1 MLKPNKLANNN
12 FLSSLD
18 LSTDEVLHILDLAN
32 NFKNKKLNIDLGNK
46 VLGLIFDK
54 SSTRT
59 RVSFQVAMTRL
70 GGTTIDLNPTTSQI
84 GRGEPIKDTARVLS
98 RYCDVIAIRTFDHS
112 DLEEYAKWSTKPV
125 INALTDLEH
134 PCQALADFMTIK
146 EEFLDF
152 KDVVLTFIGDGNNVA
167 NSLILCGALLGV
179 EVRIACPK
187 GYEPNSLLID
197 KAYEIYKN
205 KNLLK
210 ITNDP
215 NTAVLGANV
224 LYTDVWSS
232 MGEENQKEEKD
243 KYLPSFFIS
252 QILDV
257 VTLEKL
263 KFSKA
268 DIAKTKLLR
277 KWHLFL
283 KNKNIAQLDEFDRFK
298 LHQELEMFLP
308 SFIFYL
314 PQNSQLDWLH
324 KWRDNDDKLF
334 HPSNLVNGDLIKKNL
349 EIKDGPILGE
359 LLQYLSQELAYK
371 RLNNFDEAIYKAK
384 QWIEQNAPKCD

>member
-1 MLKPNKLANNN
+1 MLNPIKLASKN

-18 LSTDEVLHILDLAN
+18 TSYEEFLYILELAK
-32 NFKNKKLNIDLGNK
+32 NFKNKDLDIKLKEK

-59 RVSFQVAMTRL
+59 RVSFQVAMSRL
-70 GGTTIDLNPTTSQI
+70 GGTTVDLNPNTSQI
-84 GRGEPIKDTARVLS
+84 GRGEPIRDTARVLS
-98 RYCDVIAIRTFDHS
+98 RYCDVLAIRTFKQT
-112 DLEEYAKWSTKPV
+112 DLEEYAKWSSKPV

-134 PCQALADFMTIK
+134 PCQALADFMTIN
-146 EEFLDF
+146 EEFLDL

-232 MGEENQKEEKD
+232 MGEENQKDEKEKVFNGFTIDSDLVDRAD
-243 KYLPSFFIS
+243 KDAIILHCLPAYRSKEITDEIFESHKSRIFDQAENRLHAQQALLS
-252 QILDV
+252 CIL
-257 VTLEKL
+257 
-263 KFSKA
+263 
-268 DIAKTKLLR
+268 
-277 KWHLFL
+277 
-283 KNKNIAQLDEFDRFK
+283 Q
-298 LHQELEMFLP
+298 
-308 SFIFYL
+308 
-314 PQNSQLDWLH
+314 
-324 KWRDNDDKLF
+324 
-334 HPSNLVNGDLIKKNL
+334 
-349 EIKDGPILGE
+349 
-359 LLQYLSQELAYK
+359 
-371 RLNNFDEAIYKAK
+371 
-384 QWIEQNAPKCD
+384 

>member
-1 MLKPNKLANNN
+1 MLKPIKLASKN

-18 LSTDEVLHILDLAN
+18 TSCEELLHILEVAK
-32 NFKNKKLNIDLGNK
+32 NFKSKDLNIKFKEK

-59 RVSFQVAMTRL
+59 RVSFQVAMSRL
-70 GGTTIDLNPTTSQI
+70 GGTTVDLNPTTSQI
-84 GRGEPIKDTARVLS
+84 GRGEPIRDTARVLS
-98 RYCDVIAIRTFDHS
+98 RYCDVIAIRTFKQT
-112 DLEEYAKWSTKPV
+112 DLEEYAKWSSKPV

-187 GYEPNSLLID
+187 GYEPNSVLID
-197 KAYEIYKN
+197 KAYEIYEN

-232 MGEENQKEEKD
+232 MGEENQKDEK
-243 KYLPSFFIS
+243 
-252 QILDV
+252 
-257 VTLEKL
+257 EKVFRGFTIDSDL
-263 KFSKA
+263 VSKA
-268 DIAKTKLLR
+268 NKDAIILHCLPAYRSKEITDDIFESHKSRIFDQAENRLHAQQALL
-277 KWHLFL
+277 
-283 KNKNIAQLDEFDRFK
+283 
-298 LHQELEMFLP
+298 
-308 SFIFYL
+308 SC
-314 PQNSQLDWLH
+314 
-324 KWRDNDDKLF
+324 
-334 HPSNLVNGDLIKKNL
+334 
-349 EIKDGPILGE
+349 IL
-359 LLQYLSQELAYK
+359 Q
-371 RLNNFDEAIYKAK
+371 
-384 QWIEQNAPKCD
+384 

>member
-1 MLKPNKLANNN
+1 MLKPNKLGNNN

-18 LSTDEVLHILDLAN
+18 LSTNEVFHILELAN
-32 NFKNKKLNIDLGNK
+32 NFKNKKINVNVNNK

-84 GRGEPIKDTARVLS
+84 GRGEPIRDTARVLS
-98 RYCDVIAIRTFDHS
+98 RYCDVMAIRTFDHS
-112 DLEEYAKWSTKPV
+112 DLEEYAKWSSKPV

-134 PCQALADFMTIK
+134 PCQALADFLTIH
-146 EEFLDF
+146 EEFPDF
-152 KDVVLTFIGDGNNVA
+152 EDVILTFIGDGNNVA

-187 GYEPNSLLID
+187 GYEPNSLVIK

-205 KNLLK
+205 KDLLK

-215 NTAVLGANV
+215 LSAVRGANV

-243 KYLPSFFIS
+243 K
-252 QILDV
+252 D
-257 VTLEKL
+257 
-263 KFSKA
+263 
-268 DIAKTKLLR
+268 
-277 KWHLFL
+277 FL
-283 KNKNIAQLDEFDRFK
+283 GFTI
-298 LHQELEMFLP
+298 
-308 SFIFYL
+308 
-314 PQNSQLDWLH
+314 
-324 KWRDNDDKLF
+324 DN
-334 HPSNLVNGDLIKKNL
+334 NLVRNAEKNAIILHCLPAYRAKEITDDVIESKKSRIFEQAENRMHAQQA
-349 EIKDGPILGE
+349 
-359 LLQYLSQELAYK
+359 LLSCLL
-371 RLNNFDEAIYKAK
+371 L
-384 QWIEQNAPKCD
+384 

>member
-1 MLKPNKLANNN
+1 MIKPKELANKN

-18 LSTDEVLHILDLAN
+18 ISYEEFNHILELAKS
-32 NFKNKKLNIDLGNK
+32 FKSNDLNIELKDK

-59 RVSFQVAMTRL
+59 RVSFQVAMSRL

-98 RYCDVIAIRTFDHS
+98 RYCDVIAIRTFDQS
-112 DLEEYAKWSTKPV
+112 DLEEYSKWSTKPV

-134 PCQALADFMTIK
+134 PCQALADFLTIQ
-146 EEFLDF
+146 EEFIDF

-179 EVRIACPK
+179 EVRIASPK
-187 GYEPNSLLID
+187 GYEPNSLVLK

-215 NTAVLGANV
+215 NSAVLGANV

-243 KYLPSFFIS
+243 KVFNGFTIDSDL
-252 QILDV
+252 V
-257 VTLEKL
+257 N
-263 KFSKA
+263 KA
-268 DIAKTKLLR
+268 DKDAIILHCLPAYRSKEITEEVFESKRNRIFEQAENRLHAQQALL
-277 KWHLFL
+277 
-283 KNKNIAQLDEFDRFK
+283 
-298 LHQELEMFLP
+298 
-308 SFIFYL
+308 SC
-314 PQNSQLDWLH
+314 
-324 KWRDNDDKLF
+324 
-334 HPSNLVNGDLIKKNL
+334 
-349 EIKDGPILGE
+349 IL
-359 LLQYLSQELAYK
+359 Q
-371 RLNNFDEAIYKAK
+371 
-384 QWIEQNAPKCD
+384 

>member
-1 MLKPNKLANNN
+1 MIKPNKLANSN

-18 LSTDEVLHILDLAN
+18 TTKEEFIHILDLAIN
-32 NFKNKKLNIDLGNK
+32 IKYKKLELNFKNK

-59 RVSFQVAMTRL
+59 RVSFQVAMSRL

-98 RYCDVIAIRTFDHS
+98 RYCDVLAIRTFDHS
-112 DLEEYAKWSTKPV
+112 DLEEYSKWSTKPV
-125 INALTDLEH
+125 INALTNLEH
-134 PCQALADFMTIK
+134 PCQALADFLTIQ
-146 EEFLDF
+146 EEFIDF

-187 GYEPNSLLID
+187 GYEPNSLVIN

-232 MGEENQKEEKD
+232 MGEEKQKEEKD
-243 KYLPSFFIS
+243 KVFNGFTIDSDL
-252 QILDV
+252 V
-257 VTLEKL
+257 R
-263 KFSKA
+263 KA
-268 DIAKTKLLR
+268 DKDAIILHCLPAYRSKEIT
-277 KWHLFL
+277 
-283 KNKNIAQLDEFDRFK
+283 DEVF
-298 LHQELEMFLP
+298 E
-308 SFIFYL
+308 S
-314 PQNSQLDWLH
+314 
-324 KWRDNDDKLF
+324 
-334 HPSNLVNGDLIKKNL
+334 KKNRIFDQAENRL
-349 EIKDGPILGE
+349 HAQQA
-359 LLQYLSQELAYK
+359 LLSCLLY
-371 RLNNFDEAIYKAK
+371 
-384 QWIEQNAPKCD
+384 

>member
-1 MLKPNKLANNN
+1 MLKPIKLANKN

-18 LSTDEVLHILDLAN
+18 TSTEELLHILEIAK
-32 NFKNKKLNIDLGNK
+32 NFKNNDLNIEPKKNK

-59 RVSFQVAMTRL
+59 RVSFQVAMSRL

-98 RYCDVIAIRTFDHS
+98 RYCDVIAIRTFDHA
-112 DLEEYAKWSTKPV
+112 DVEEYAKWSSKPV

-134 PCQALADFMTIK
+134 PCQALADYLTIH

-187 GYEPNSLLID
+187 GYEPNSLVIK

-215 NTAVLGANV
+215 ITAVQGANV

-243 KYLPSFFIS
+243 KDFLGFTIDSD
-252 QILDV
+252 LVD
-257 VTLEKL
+257 
-263 KFSKA
+263 KA
-268 DIAKTKLLR
+268 DNDAIVLHCLPAYRSKEITDEVIESKNSRIFEQAENRMHVQQALL
-277 KWHLFL
+277 
-283 KNKNIAQLDEFDRFK
+283 
-298 LHQELEMFLP
+298 
-308 SFIFYL
+308 SC
-314 PQNSQLDWLH
+314 
-324 KWRDNDDKLF
+324 
-334 HPSNLVNGDLIKKNL
+334 
-349 EIKDGPILGE
+349 
-359 LLQYLSQELAYK
+359 LLS
-371 RLNNFDEAIYKAK
+371 
-384 QWIEQNAPKCD
+384 

>member
-1 MLKPNKLANNN
+1 MLKPNKLARKN

-18 LSTDEVLHILDLAN
+18 MSTEEVMHVLGLARS
-32 NFKNKKLNIDLGNK
+32 FKNKDLNLKFEDK

-59 RVSFQVAMTRL
+59 RVSFQVAMSRL

-112 DLEEYAKWSTKPV
+112 DLEEYAKWSIKPV

-134 PCQALADFMTIK
+134 PCQALADFLIIY

-167 NSLILCGALLGV
+167 NSLILCGALLGI

-187 GYEPNSLLID
+187 GYEPNPLVIK
-197 KAYEIYKN
+197 KAYEIN
-205 KNLLK
+205 KKKDFLK

-215 NTAVLGANV
+215 FTAVQGANV

-243 KYLPSFFIS
+243 KDFFGFTID
-252 QILDV
+252 Q
-257 VTLEKL
+257 
-263 KFSKA
+263 
-268 DIAKTKLLR
+268 
-277 KWHLFL
+277 
-283 KNKNIAQLDEFDRFK
+283 
-298 LHQELEMFLP
+298 
-308 SFIFYL
+308 
-314 PQNSQLDWLH
+314 
-324 KWRDNDDKLF
+324 
-334 HPSNLVNGDLIKKNL
+334 NLVRNADKDAIILHCLPAYRSK
-349 EIKDGPILGE
+349 EITDDVIESKQSRIFE
-359 LLQYLSQELAYK
+359 QAENRMHAQQALLSCLLS
-371 RLNNFDEAIYKAK
+371 
-384 QWIEQNAPKCD
+384 

>member
-1 MLKPNKLANNN
+1 MLKPHKLVNNN

-18 LSTDEVLHILDLAN
+18 LSTEETLHILELAKS
-32 NFKNKKLNIDLGNK
+32 FKNKKININLNNK

-59 RVSFQVAMTRL
+59 RVSFQVAMSRL

-98 RYCDVIAIRTFDHS
+98 RYCDVMAIRTFDHS
-112 DLEEYAKWSTKPV
+112 DLEEYSKWSTKPV

-134 PCQALADFMTIK
+134 PCQALADFLTIH
-146 EEFLDF
+146 EQFLGF

-187 GYEPNSLLID
+187 GYEPNTFVIN

-215 NTAVLGANV
+215 NSAVLGANV

-243 KYLPSFFIS
+243 TNFNGFTI
-252 QILDV
+252 D
-257 VTLEKL
+257 
-263 KFSKA
+263 
-268 DIAKTKLLR
+268 
-277 KWHLFL
+277 
-283 KNKNIAQLDEFDRFK
+283 
-298 LHQELEMFLP
+298 
-308 SFIFYL
+308 
-314 PQNSQLDWLH
+314 
-324 KWRDNDDKLF
+324 
-334 HPSNLVNGDLIKKNL
+334 SNLVGRADKDAIILHCLPAYRNK
-349 EIKDGPILGE
+349 EITDEVIESKQSRIFEQAENRMYVQQALLSCIL
-359 LLQYLSQELAYK
+359 S
-371 RLNNFDEAIYKAK
+371 
-384 QWIEQNAPKCD
+384 

>member
-1 MLKPNKLANNN
+1 MLNPIKLANKN

-18 LSTDEVLHILDLAN
+18 TSHEELLHILELAK
-32 NFKNKKLNIDLGNK
+32 NFKNKDLNIKLKEK

-59 RVSFQVAMTRL
+59 RVSFQVAMSRL
-70 GGTTIDLNPTTSQI
+70 GGTTIDLNPSTSQI

-98 RYCDVIAIRTFDHS
+98 RYCDVIAIRTFNHS

-134 PCQALADFMTIK
+134 PCQALADFLTIQ
-146 EEFLDF
+146 EEFHDF
-152 KDVVLTFIGDGNNVA
+152 KDLVLTFIGDGNNVA

-187 GYEPNSLLID
+187 GYEPNPLVIN
-197 KAYEIYKN
+197 KAYEIYNN

-232 MGEENQKEEKD
+232 MGEENLKEEKD
-243 KYLPSFFIS
+243 KVFNGFTIDGGL
-252 QILDV
+252 V
-257 VTLEKL
+257 
-263 KFSKA
+263 SKA
-268 DIAKTKLLR
+268 DKDAI
-277 KWHLFL
+277 
-283 KNKNIAQLDEFDRFK
+283 I
-298 LHQELEMFLP
+298 LHCLP
-308 SFIFYL
+308 AYRSKEITEEVFE
-314 PQNSQLDWLH
+314 S
-324 KWRDNDDKLF
+324 
-334 HPSNLVNGDLIKKNL
+334 KKNRIFDQAENRL
-349 EIKDGPILGE
+349 HAQQS
-359 LLQYLSQELAYK
+359 LLSCL
-371 RLNNFDEAIYKAK
+371 LN
-384 QWIEQNAPKCD
+384 